1 MTGMYEYRLPKKE
14 SVNRENGNNEKR
26 EYCAIG
32 VRMCVH
38 VRVRVSA
45 CMCVYLDAFVSVV

>member
-1 MTGMYEYRLPKKE
+1 MTRMNEYRLPKKE
-14 SVNRENGNNEKR
+14 SASRENGNNEKR
-26 EYCAIG
+26 EDCAIG

-45 CMCVYLDAFVSVV
+45 CVCVYLDAFVSVV